1 MSLRSLCLRQR
12 DRRDR
17 LVKEPLFMMGKRRGF
32 TWHKEFN
39 PRGRWTKAGGAQ
51 AGDWPQWMVHY
62 KDY

>member
-1 MSLRSLCLRQR
+1 M
-12 DRRDR
+12 
-17 LVKEPLFMMGKRRGF
+17 KEPLFMMGKRRGF